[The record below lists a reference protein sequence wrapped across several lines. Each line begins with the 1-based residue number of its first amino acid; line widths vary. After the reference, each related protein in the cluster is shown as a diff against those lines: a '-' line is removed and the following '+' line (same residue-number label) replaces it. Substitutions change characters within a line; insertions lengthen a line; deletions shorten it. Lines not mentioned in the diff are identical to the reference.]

1 MTLLPAYGRDYK
13 SKKLAIADFNAGQ
26 DFEIASFGFLQYCSI
41 RDAADS
47 SFKNVS
53 LRYNKQR
60 SVVCIV
66 ENVNTGKF
74 VELKAA
80 RR

>member
-13 SKKLAIADFNAGQ
+13 SKKAVLADFNNGL
-26 DFEIASFGFLQYCSI
+26 DFEIASFGFSQYCSI
-41 RDAADS
+41 RDAAQLE
-47 SFKNVS
+47 NVS

-66 ENVNTGKF
+66 ENANTGEF
-74 VELKAA
+74 VEVKAS
-80 RR
+80 R